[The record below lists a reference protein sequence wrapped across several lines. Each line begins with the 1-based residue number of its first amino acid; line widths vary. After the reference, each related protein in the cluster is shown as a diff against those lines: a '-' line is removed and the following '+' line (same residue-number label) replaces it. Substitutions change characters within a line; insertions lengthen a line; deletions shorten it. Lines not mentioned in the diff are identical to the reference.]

1 MHHYVAI
8 FTAYSLAKKIKIL
21 KWYEGE
27 AGSTLPVLERKDK
40 GRKLC
45 LLSANPVGI
54 CRPERCKATL
64 ADYER

>member
-1 MHHYVAI
+1 MHYYVAV

-45 LLSANPVGI
+45 LPTREVQGNSCGL
-54 CRPERCKATL
+54 
-64 ADYER
+64 